1 MNRLDRVL
9 VFHTAFPGDIVLAL
23 PLLQTLRAQQGVS
36 RVAVV
41 VTPSAAGLLENH
53 PAVDDV
59 IVYDK
64 RGNDRGMSG
73 VLRLSRRLRAR
84 QYDVALV
91 PHRSLRSAATAFLA
105 GISRRVGFTTS
116 AGRWLLTDR
125 VRYNRHD
132 HEVQRN
138 LKLLGPLG
146 LRPPEYGTPSLYPD
160 DRDREVVERLLRGY
174 QSRSPRFDPGRLVA
188 LAPGS
193 VWTTKRWPQERYEEL
208 GRSLVTGGFSVA
220 LIGGPEDRQLCE
232 SIAEAVSPEAVLI
245 AAGDLSLLQSAE
257 LIRRCR
263 VAVSN
268 DSAPMH
274 LAVAVRTPVIAI
286 FGPTV
291 PEFGFAPRGEHDIV
305 LGVPHLACRP
315 CSIHGGASCPI
326 KSFDCM
332 VDISAET
339 VCNHIQNLLNGT
351 TNSRHS

>member
-1 MNRLDRVL
+1 MSP
-9 VFHTAFPGDIVLAL
+9 AFPGDIVLAL
-23 PLLQTLRAQQGVS
+23 PLLQALRAQQEVS
-36 RVAVV
+36 SVAMV

-53 PAVDDV
+53 PSVDEV

-64 RGNDRGMSG
+64 RGTDRGISG

-91 PHRSLRSAATAFLA
+91 PHRSLRSAVAAFLA

-125 VRYNRHD
+125 VQYNRHD

-138 LKLLGPLG
+138 LRLLGPLG
-146 LRPPEYGTPSLYPD
+146 IRPAELDTPALYPD
-160 DRDREVVERLLRGY
+160 GEDREVVERLLRGH
-174 QSRSPRFDPGRLVA
+174 QSRYPRFDSERLVA

-193 VWTTKRWPQERYEEL
+193 VWATKRWPQERYEEL
-208 GRSLVTGGFSVA
+208 GRSLVADGASVA
-220 LIGGPEDRQLCE
+220 LIGGSEDRGLCE
-232 SIAEAVSPEAVLI
+232 AIVEAVSQEAVLN
-245 AAGDLSLLQSAE
+245 AAGYLSLLQSAE

-291 PEFGFAPRGEHDIV
+291 PEFGFAPHGANDIV

-339 VCNHIQNLLNGT
+339 VRNHIHYLLNGT
-351 TNSRHS
+351 TNSHHT